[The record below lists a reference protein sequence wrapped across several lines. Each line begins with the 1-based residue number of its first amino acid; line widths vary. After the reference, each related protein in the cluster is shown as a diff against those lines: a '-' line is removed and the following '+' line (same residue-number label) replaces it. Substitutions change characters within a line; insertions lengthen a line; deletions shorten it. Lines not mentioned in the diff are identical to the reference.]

1 MSGFTLM
8 EVMVVI
14 VIMGLLLALVVE
26 RGPARSAT
34 LTLRAAASQVAGT
47 LRAERGA
54 AVAADR
60 PVTFLLDPAGRAFG
74 EQGSM
79 RPLPP
84 GVVASLTTRP
94 PGGLVFQPDGS
105 ASNGVIRLVLGNIS
119 AVVMV
124 NWLTGDVSIGPVG
137 AIAQD

>member
-14 VIMGLLLALVVE
+14 VIMGLLLALVVA
-26 RGPARSAT
+26 RGPSRSAT
-34 LTLRAAASQVAGT
+34 LTLRAAASEVAGA
-47 LRAERGA
+47 LRTERGA

-60 PVTFLLDPAGRAFG
+60 PVTFLLDPSGRAFG
-74 EQGSM
+74 VQGAM
-79 RPLPP
+79 RTLPP
-84 GVVASLTTRP
+84 DVVASLTTRP

-105 ASNGVIRLVLGNIS
+105 ASNGVIRLALGNLG
-119 AVVMV
+119 AVVLV

-137 AIAQD
+137 AIAQN